1 MSYGKVIKS
10 LLVRSLL
17 KAWLLDMCKLHR
29 PTACKQMSRFTR
41 VSAEFMDMMEAD
53 MKNQAIKNI
62 KAHRSAKTLKDY
74 MRR

>member
-1 MSYGKVIKS
+1 MKNVFAKRKIKS
-10 LLVRSLL
+10 LLFRSLL
-17 KAWLLDMCKLHR
+17 KLWLLDMCEMHR
-29 PTACKQMSRFTR
+29 PKSGFTR